1 MTLSITATKLLLI
14 SALLGLGGLASG
26 LTIKGEN
33 EDQDKQE
40 KHNPD
45 TGMWGGNFSNFVLS
59 KLKRFF

>member
-1 MTLSITATKLLLI
+1 MTLSITKLLLI
-14 SALLGLGGLASG
+14 SALLGLASG

-59 KLKRFF
+59 KLKRFFLK

>member
-1 MTLSITATKLLLI
+1 MTLSITKFLLI
-14 SALLGLGGLASG
+14 SALLGLASG

>member
-14 SALLGLGGLASG
+14 SALLGLASG

-59 KLKRFF
+59 KLKRFFKK